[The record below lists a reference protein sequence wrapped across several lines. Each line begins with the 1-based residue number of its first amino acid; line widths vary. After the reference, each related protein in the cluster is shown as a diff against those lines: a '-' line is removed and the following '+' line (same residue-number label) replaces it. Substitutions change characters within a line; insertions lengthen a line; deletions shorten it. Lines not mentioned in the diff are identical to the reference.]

1 MFRVH
6 HIFSHALIRTM
17 PTLQL
22 TVPNDDLDADEKA
35 ELIDRLTDTVS
46 EFYRDAHDDDLREF
60 VNVQITE
67 TAEEGYAVGGTI
79 IG

>member
-1 MFRVH
+1 
-6 HIFSHALIRTM
+6 M

-22 TVPNDDLDADEKA
+22 TVPKDDLDADEKA

-46 EFYRDAHDDDLREF
+46 EFYQKEQDEDLREF

>member
-1 MFRVH
+1 
-6 HIFSHALIRTM
+6 M

-22 TVPNDDLDADEKA
+22 TVPKDDLNADEKA

-46 EFYRDAHDDDLREF
+46 EFYQKEQDEDIRDF

-67 TAEEGYAVGGTI
+67 TADTGYAVGGTI

>member
-1 MFRVH
+1 
-6 HIFSHALIRTM
+6 M

-22 TVPNDDLDADEKA
+22 TVPEGDLDADEKA

-46 EFYRDAHDDDLREF
+46 EFYQKEQDEDIRDF

-67 TAEEGYAVGGTI
+67 TADTGYAVGGTI

>member
-1 MFRVH
+1 
-6 HIFSHALIRTM
+6 M

-35 ELIDRLTDTVS
+35 EVIDRLTDTVS
-46 EFYRDAHDDDLREF
+46 QFYRDAHDDDLREF

>member
-1 MFRVH
+1 
-6 HIFSHALIRTM
+6 M

-22 TVPNDDLDADEKA
+22 TVPKDDLDADEKA

-46 EFYRDAHDDDLREF
+46 EFYQKEQDEDIRDF

-67 TAEEGYAVGGTI
+67 TADTGYAVGGTI

>member
-1 MFRVH
+1 ML
-6 HIFSHALIRTM
+6 SHAPFRTM

-22 TVPNDDLDADEKA
+22 TVPEGDLDADEKA

-46 EFYRDAHDDDLREF
+46 QFYRDAHDEDLRKF

-67 TAEEGYAVGGTI
+67 TAEDGYAVGGTI